1 VLDLI
6 SRHSLVL
13 HDCRFVVLDEA
24 DEMLDLG
31 FLEDVERILSLTPNS
46 RQTALFSATMPP
58 PIRKL
63 ADNYLYEPELVKVA
77 SAKLTVDTVEQFEV
91 EVKQADKAEKLVE
104 VLRAERPDQ
113 AIVFVRTKVRCDQLN
128 RKLQD
133 QGLNVKALHGDM
145 SQGARDGVMLGF
157 KGGRV
162 PILVATDVA
171 ARGLDIS
178 TVTHVINFDVP
189 ISPDVYVHRI
199 GRTGRV
205 GRSGRAVTFVEPR
218 QQRELEAI
226 EEHIKTKLT
235 PWAPGATT
243 DAAPVEEKPRRH
255 EKPHVSRNG
264 DEPYQRSWRGSAP
277 RPASRWPTSSTRSPR
292 PRAWTGRPC
301 ATSSSSSASRSCP
314 CRAPRPPGGPRGRRR
329 PGRIRAT
336 LAGARAFIGAMAAS
350 HAPRPCR
357 SCGAALAPEQDW
369 CLECGTARPGR
380 LGRAPGWKP
389 VAAVAGLTL
398 ALVGGAS
405 VAAYAGLEQEAGL
418 SASAPVGADASPVAG
433 GLPAIPPSVTPG
445 PVEPVEPVD
454 PPATTDST
462 PATGTPVDP
471 GTPSTGLGTGA
482 GTDFGTGSGT
492 TGTGTGSTGTGTGTT
507 SAGTGTDPGNG
518 NGTGSGT
525 GSGTTDDDTDTGQ
538 EAEPDAADDPDE
550 DPNALV
556 PLALDAG
563 ASKAYDP
570 YARSTVASDPA
581 QATDGKRSTAWTA
594 TVPGE
599 GPMQLGLVVDLESTK
614 AIRGIQLTTRTP
626 ASPSRSTARTAP
638 SCRPT

>member
-1 VLDLI
+1 
-6 SRHSLVL
+6 
-13 HDCRFVVLDEA
+13 
-24 DEMLDLG
+24 
-31 FLEDVERILSLTPNS
+31 VERILSLTPNS

-63 ADNYLYEPELVKVA
+63 ADNYLYDPELVKVA

-91 EVKQADKAEKLVE
+91 EVKQGDKAEKLVE

-235 PWAPGATT
+235 PWAPGAMT

-264 DEPYQRSWRGSAP
+264 DEPYQR
-277 RPASRWPTSSTRSPR
+277 
-292 PRAWTGRPC
+292 
-301 ATSSSSSASRSCP
+301 
-314 CRAPRPPGGPRGRRR
+314 
-329 PGRIRAT
+329 
-336 LAGARAFIGAMAAS
+336 LVAGV
-350 HAPRPCR
+350 
-357 SCGAALAPEQDW
+357 GAAAGIEVADLVHAI
-369 CLECGTARPGR
+369 TAATGLDGEAVRDVKLFKRFSLLSVPSSEATR
-380 LGRAPGWKP
+380 VVRAVDG
-389 VAAVAGLTL
+389 
-398 ALVGGAS
+398 
-405 VAAYAGLEQEAGL
+405 
-418 SASAPVGADASPVAG
+418 APVGSAR
-433 GLPAIPPSVTPG
+433 LTL
-445 PVEPVEPVD
+445 EP
-454 PPATTDST
+454 T
-462 PATGTPVDP
+462 
-471 GTPSTGLGTGA
+471 
-482 GTDFGTGSGT
+482 
-492 TGTGTGSTGTGTGTT
+492 
-507 SAGTGTDPGNG
+507 
-518 NGTGSGT
+518 
-525 GSGTTDDDTDTGQ
+525 
-538 EAEPDAADDPDE
+538 
-550 DPNALV
+550 
-556 PLALDAG
+556 
-563 ASKAYDP
+563 
-570 YARSTVASDPA
+570 RS
-581 QATDGKRSTAWTA
+581 
-594 TVPGE
+594 
-599 GPMQLGLVVDLESTK
+599 
-614 AIRGIQLTTRTP
+614 
-626 ASPSRSTARTAP
+626 
-638 SCRPT
+638 